1 MEVIVAVLAILVVVL
16 VVVLVVSLRRSPT
29 INLNQASE
37 YLTNLAE
44 ARLQAA
50 SQAGASD
57 LDTKKQLIDQQIAAV
72 NTELVKVGTLVHDI
86 EKERV
91 AKFSELSTQIKAM
104 GEQAA
109 KLTSTTNT
117 IREALAS
124 TRVRGQWG
132 DRIADDILRV
142 AGFIEDVN
150 YRRQATIEGVGSRPD
165 YVFMLPKELLL
176 NMDVKFPLDNYLKY
190 LNALETSN
198 KAEQES
204 YQQAFIRDVRNR
216 VKEITGR
223 EYINPEGGTVDYV
236 LLFIPNESIFAYIY
250 QTDPQ
255 LLDEALRNR
264 VVCCSPFTLFA
275 VLAVIRQAVEN
286 FSLQRDSDKI
296 LSYLGR
302 FKVEWGKYMDIL
314 DTLGKRLNSTQK
326 SYEQLIGPRRRK
338 LERPLDHLNALLQQR
353 GLDIAPD
360 ETTLLL
366 HPEDEVSN
374 ERDENTN

>member
-150 YRRQATIEGVGSRPD
+150 YRRQAPIEGVGSRPD